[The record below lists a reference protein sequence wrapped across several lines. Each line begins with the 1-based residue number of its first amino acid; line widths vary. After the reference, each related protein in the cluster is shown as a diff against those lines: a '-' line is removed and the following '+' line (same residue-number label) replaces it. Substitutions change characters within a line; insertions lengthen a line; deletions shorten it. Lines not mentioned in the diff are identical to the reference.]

1 MTTMTR
7 DHITNEKLHL
17 IFTLALHQVIKKRT
31 WPNDDVTSKG
41 VEINTVI
48 FLGIIPTVS
57 LKRFHHNW
65 MTMSRVIY
73 VQISIPTQYQMIMPS
88 VAWVKFIKTN
98 VIFRYNTKGVSNQ
111 VSSNSNHEIKSYSCS
126 NSSTEM
132 KKYENVWKNLLGYKT
147 GQ

>member
-1 MTTMTR
+1 MTTLTR

-73 VQISIPTQYQMIMPS
+73 VQISIPKQYQMIMPS

-132 KKYENVWKNLLGYKT
+132 KKNENVWKNLLGYKT

>member
-1 MTTMTR
+1 MTTLTR
-7 DHITNEKLHL
+7 DHIRNEKLHL

-41 VEINTVI
+41 VEINTII
-48 FLGIIPTVS
+48 FLDIIPIVS
-57 LKRFHHNW
+57 LKRFHYNW
-65 MTMSRVIY
+65 TTVSRVIY
-73 VQISIPTQYQMIMPS
+73 VQISISKQYQMMMSS

-98 VIFRYNTKGVSNQ
+98 VIFRYNTKGISNQ

-126 NSSTEM
+126 NCSTKM
-132 KKYENVWKNLLGYKT
+132 RKNENVGKNLLGYKM

>member
-65 MTMSRVIY
+65 TTMSRVIY
-73 VQISIPTQYQMIMPS
+73 VQISIPKQYQMIMPS

-126 NSSTEM
+126 NSSTKM
-132 KKYENVWKNLLGYKT
+132 KKNENVWKNLLGYKT

>member
-73 VQISIPTQYQMIMPS
+73 VQISIPKQYQMIMPS

-126 NSSTEM
+126 NSSTKM
-132 KKYENVWKNLLGYKT
+132 KKNENVWKNLLGYKT